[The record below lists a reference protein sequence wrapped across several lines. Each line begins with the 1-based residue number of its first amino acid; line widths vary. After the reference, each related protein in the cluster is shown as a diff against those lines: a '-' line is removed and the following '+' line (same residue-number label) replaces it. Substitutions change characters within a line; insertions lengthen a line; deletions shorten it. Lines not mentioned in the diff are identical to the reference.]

1 MALKYDTREVTHGI
15 ERGFYAEIIQ
25 SEQGDYSFDKPKAFT
40 GARAANIETSQEN
53 TTYYA
58 DNQAHIVLAG
68 AKTTTGSVTL
78 YQIPKNFLV
87 NHLGKDIDKNGA
99 LLDTGKYK
107 NFVFGYITLVD
118 NENGEQT
125 EELHIYY
132 NTKASAY
139 AKSAA
144 ADEDAVSPLELE
156 IPLTMSPSQFVKN
169 KEGKAVTE
177 ITLRKTKENAAIF
190 ANIFDTVY
198 MPQFEA

>member
-53 TTYYA
+53 TPYYA
-58 DNQAHIVLAG
+58 DNKVHIVLAG
-68 AKTTTGSVTL
+68 AKTTTGSVIL

-139 AKSAA
+139 AKAAA
-144 ADEDAVSPLELE
+144 ADEDAVSPLEIE

-169 KEGKAVTE
+169 KEGKAVAE
-177 ITLRKTKENAAIF
+177 LILRKTKENAAIF
-190 ANIFDTVY
+190 ADTFDTVY
-198 MPQFEA
+198 LPQFEV